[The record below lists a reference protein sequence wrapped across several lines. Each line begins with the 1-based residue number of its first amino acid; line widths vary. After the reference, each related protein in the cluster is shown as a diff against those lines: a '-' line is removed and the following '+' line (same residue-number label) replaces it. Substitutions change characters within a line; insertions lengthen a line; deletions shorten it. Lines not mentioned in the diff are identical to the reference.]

1 MQLLFVSGESFPC
14 LTLQIS
20 VLPNKN
26 WTSTPFRDVRKG
38 KMKQVVALLQPAIL
52 SGNGLYESF
61 QSGSR
66 EYHCPRIALLKVTND
81 LSPAADS
88 S

>member
-1 MQLLFVSGESFPC
+1 
-14 LTLQIS
+14 
-20 VLPNKN
+20 
-26 WTSTPFRDVRKG
+26 
-38 KMKQVVALLQPAIL
+38 MKQVVALLQPAIL

-81 LSPAADS
+81 LSPAAGS